1 MLICLDFGGSS
12 IKYGLIDPSEPRV
25 VKEKGEVR
33 NTFADQQE
41 FLSAVYD
48 LVNDLKDR
56 FPADG
61 IAVSYCGELD
71 HETGLIHSPGT
82 YNYNAELPLGS
93 LLENKFRMPVSV
105 ENDGNAAMLAEWRF
119 GALQNCE
126 NAAMIVLGTGIG
138 GSFIVDG
145 KLHTGKN
152 GFSGMLSFCL
162 TDLEKPVDMN
172 NMAMS
177 SMASR
182 YLIKEFLRSKG
193 AELPDDS
200 EAATAVYEGR
210 PFNGKEF
217 FRLYHEGDQEAD
229 RVLTAYAG
237 NVVRF
242 ILTLHCILELE
253 AVAIGGGISAQQA
266 LLDHIRQEADAV
278 FGPTGLGVLHLPA
291 PRIVRAE
298 FGSDANLVGAAL
310 WFLEQHSNV

>member
-145 KLHTGKN
+145 KLHTGKKR
-152 GFSGMLSFCL
+152 L
-162 TDLEKPVDMN
+162 
-172 NMAMS
+172 
-177 SMASR
+177 
-182 YLIKEFLRSKG
+182 LR
-193 AELPDDS
+193 D
-200 EAATAVYEGR
+200 
-210 PFNGKEF
+210 
-217 FRLYHEGDQEAD
+217 
-229 RVLTAYAG
+229 
-237 NVVRF
+237 
-242 ILTLHCILELE
+242 
-253 AVAIGGGISAQQA
+253 A
-266 LLDHIRQEADAV
+266 LL
-278 FGPTGLGVLHLPA
+278 LPYRPGKA
-291 PRIVRAE
+291 GRHE
-298 FGSDANLVGAAL
+298 
-310 WFLEQHSNV
+310 